1 MIYFNK
7 EIINKFGNTN
17 KIYSNGKV
25 VYQSYIKAIPKPE
38 YTGWAVIGDVN
49 GDSWSM
55 DFPMYHYKNNPNIYY
70 CDDVYFNDVLGMFK
84 LRLNGDWGMQRGQST
99 SNIHNAN
106 EYISVYNGNGTSNVR
121 VYNVVGT
128 PYRIVFD
135 LDNNTIIVEGE
146 TLENTEEIELVWGV
160 IGDLDIGLWS
170 AEVDMVKEG
179 DNYVARDVIFANAE
193 GNGCCFKIR
202 QNHSWDVNFGSYG
215 SAYHIG
221 DEIPLYSYGNNIC
234 ITDAIVGEPYVI
246 TYNPT
251 MQTIIVDGK
260 KYEEPEIPDVP
271 EPEPDEPE
279 TPEIPEGV
287 VSLQYCWDNQIFDM
301 PFTDCYIDMNNV
313 EDDASSYYFITLSSN
328 PNSENDSITSYSIC
342 PKENSIFDNG
352 NPVGNN
358 WRMYIM
364 EGFYNDNYNDTPVVA
379 TPLGN
384 GIYYYKFN
392 QPVYL
397 SNKSDEVNAP
407 YWRINVIPLTIEPD
421 TPIIPDA
428 PEGSKELVVTSI
440 SRGYVGG
447 GEYEVIF
454 ELDDYTTIVIDYYN
468 SNPLATG
475 EYTMDNGYS
484 DFGIIKSYTRW
495 DSSLLDTCNSV
506 VTNNGNNNY
515 NFYVEFTLN
524 GATYH
529 FTYNGDL

>member
-135 LDNNTIIVEGE
+135 LYNNTIIVEGE
-146 TLENTEEIELVWGV
+146 TLEDIGEIELVWGV
-160 IGDLDIGLWS
+160 IGDLSIGLWS

-271 EPEPDEPE
+271 PVEPEPDEPE
-279 TPEIPEGV
+279 TPDVPVEPEI
-287 VSLQYCWDNQIFDM
+287 
-301 PFTDCYIDMNNV
+301 
-313 EDDASSYYFITLSSN
+313 
-328 PNSENDSITSYSIC
+328 
-342 PKENSIFDNG
+342 
-352 NPVGNN
+352 
-358 WRMYIM
+358 
-364 EGFYNDNYNDTPVVA
+364 
-379 TPLGN
+379 
-384 GIYYYKFN
+384 
-392 QPVYL
+392 
-397 SNKSDEVNAP
+397 
-407 YWRINVIPLTIEPD
+407 PD
-421 TPIIPDA
+421 TPIIPEIPDA
-428 PEGSKELVVTSI
+428 PEGSKELVITSI
-440 SRGYVGG
+440 SKGWIGG
-447 GEYEVIF
+447 GEYEVMF
-454 ELDDYTTIVIDYYN
+454 ELDDYSTIVIDYYS

-475 EYTMDNGYS
+475 EYSMDKGHS
-484 DFGIIKSYTRW
+484 DFGIDKIYTKW
-495 DSSLLDTCNSV
+495 NGNYLDTCKSV
-506 VTNNGNNNY
+506 VINNGNNNY
-515 NFYVEFTLN
+515 DFYVEFTLN
-524 GATYH
+524 YTTYH

>member
-17 KIYSNGKV
+17 KIYSNGKI
-25 VYQSYIKAIPKPE
+25 VYQSYIKEIPKPE

-49 GDSWSM
+49 GDSWSI

-70 CDDVYFNDVLGMFK
+70 CDDVYFNDVLGVFK

-99 SNIHNAN
+99 SNVHNAN

-135 LDNNTIIVEGE
+135 LYNNTIIVEGE

-160 IGDLDIGLWS
+160 IGDLSIGLWS

-251 MQTIIVDGK
+251 NQTIMVEGK
-260 KYEEPEIPDVP
+260 VYEEPEIPDVP
-271 EPEPDEPE
+271 PVEPEPDEPETGEIQIDITSHLVTYQGESDYEVKFTTNNGDLTIDFLAKPVTDGVYSFENNKLASNYTSYLSQSVDEAEVTISSNDDNSFTMTGYVVQNNIKYTFTYTGFDDNIGNKTDIPVEPEPDEPE
-279 TPEIPEGV
+279 TPEIP
-287 VSLQYCWDNQIFDM
+287 
-301 PFTDCYIDMNNV
+301 
-313 EDDASSYYFITLSSN
+313 
-328 PNSENDSITSYSIC
+328 
-342 PKENSIFDNG
+342 
-352 NPVGNN
+352 
-358 WRMYIM
+358 
-364 EGFYNDNYNDTPVVA
+364 
-379 TPLGN
+379 
-384 GIYYYKFN
+384 
-392 QPVYL
+392 
-397 SNKSDEVNAP
+397 
-407 YWRINVIPLTIEPD
+407 
-421 TPIIPDA
+421 DA
-428 PEGSKELVVTSI
+428 PEGSTELVVTSI
-440 SRGYVGG
+440 GKGWVGG
-447 GEYEVIF
+447 GEYEVMF
-454 ELDDYTTIVIDYYN
+454 SLDDGSAIVIDYYN

-475 EYTMDNGYS
+475 EYSMGKGHS
-484 DFGIIKSYTRW
+484 DFSIIEMYTRW
-495 DSSLLDTCNSV
+495 DSNNLETCKSV
-506 VTNNGNNNY
+506 VINNGNNNY
-515 NFYVEFTLN
+515 DFYVEFTLN
-524 GATYH
+524 GVTYH
-529 FTYNGDL
+529 FTYNGNL